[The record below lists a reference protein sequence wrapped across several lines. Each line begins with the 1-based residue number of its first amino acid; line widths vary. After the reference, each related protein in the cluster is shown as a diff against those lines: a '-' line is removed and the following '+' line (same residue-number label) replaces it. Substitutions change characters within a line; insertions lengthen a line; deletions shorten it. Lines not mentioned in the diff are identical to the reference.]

1 MISLCYVIFKQ
12 RTINFLISD
21 IFGYTV
27 FSTQKNEKKKNIYK
41 LYVLSISEKFVIFRR
56 KIDFHFYKKKKKLK
70 KKNSKE
76 LKENKSISFLQ
87 II

>member
-1 MISLCYVIFKQ
+1 MYDLVMLCYVIFKQ

-27 FSTQKNEKKKNIYK
+27 FSIQEKKIKNIYK

-56 KIDFHFYKKKKKLK
+56 KIDFHFYKKKKKVK
-70 KKNSKE
+70 KK
-76 LKENKSISFLQ
+76 
-87 II
+87 